1 MIKARQSTQSLC
13 VSDLSKF
20 LGPRL
25 ASAAAAGS
33 RRQRRWARSPPS
45 IFRTVEN
52 LGGAK
57 PSNFNELHVF

>member
-13 VSDLSKF
+13 VSDLSKL

-33 RRQRRWARSPPS
+33 GVGRWVRSPPS
-45 IFRTVEN
+45 IFRTGEN